1 MKPLSRILISPK
13 TSSSSSVICIWFGLK
28 EFLLLNCI
36 RSFYNWSFCCD
47 LSPNWEVCLFFR
59 MLSFS
64 GVSNDASKVFLWIG
78 LFNFIVYSRVKL
90 VVPLKRLNTPENEF
104 LFAFTDALANLFDS
118 SLDLRVS
125 DYLILISKDFP
136 LAFDPM

>member
-1 MKPLSRILISPK
+1 
-13 TSSSSSVICIWFGLK
+13 
-28 EFLLLNCI
+28 
-36 RSFYNWSFCCD
+36 
-47 LSPNWEVCLFFR
+47 
-59 MLSFS
+59 
-64 GVSNDASKVFLWIG
+64 
-78 LFNFIVYSRVKL
+78 

-118 SLDLRVS
+118 SSDLRVS